1 MIEEAEKHRE
11 EDERFR
17 RLAEAR
23 NQAEA
28 LAYQIE
34 RTVQD
39 LGDKL
44 SEDDKKQ
51 LQEKAQSLRKAAEGE
66 DEQAIWR
73 AIDEAKQHMAQVS
86 QRLYEAA
93 ASSAQSQA
101 AEGTTGQPGPG
112 ASGPGGSEQTG
123 QGGQAGEG
131 GVIDAEFE
139 AEDES

>member
-1 MIEEAEKHRE
+1 MCIR
-11 EDERFR
+11 DR
-17 RLAEAR
+17 
-23 NQAEA
+23 
-28 LAYQIE
+28 IE